1 MKKNMSTKRKHL
13 FKAITWNLLA
23 MTTTYIVLTMLPRCL
38 TLREY
43 QKKEQA
49 FW

>member
-23 MTTTYIVLTMLPRCL
+23 MTTTYIVLTMLPPL
-38 TLREY
+38 FDLEGIS
-43 QKKEQA
+43 KKELA

>member
-1 MKKNMSTKRKHL
+1 MSTKRKHL

-23 MTTTYIVLTMLPRCL
+23 MTTTYIVLTMLHPL
-38 TLREY
+38 FILKEY
-43 QKKEQA
+43 QKKELA